1 MLQLIE
7 MRRRD
12 IAELCKRFH
21 VNRLEVFGSAARG
34 SDFDPA
40 RSDVDLL
47 VTYEPSTTRPT
58 LEEYFEFRERLEALF
73 GRSVDLVM
81 AGAVRNPYVRADIE
95 RSRELIY
102 EA

>member
-7 MRRRD
+7 IRRHD
-12 IAELCKRFH
+12 IAELCRRFH

-47 VTYEPSTTRPT
+47 VTYESRSSRPT
-58 LEEYFEFRERLEALF
+58 LEEYFEFREQLESLF

-95 RSRELIY
+95 RSRELVY